1 MMYAIHAPFLCVSPN
16 VVDPNPYRF
25 SCLLDF
31 FFFFFFSHLE
41 QLFSVSFCFVL
52 FLPFSVKEVGITL
65 HKGAPSLV
73 RLIASRRF

>member
-1 MMYAIHAPFLCVSPN
+1 MPSTHLSFVSPLTLWI
-16 VVDPNPYRF
+16 PIHTAFPAYWI
-25 SCLLDF
+25 S
-31 FFFFFFSHLE
+31 FFFFFSHLE